1 MAAAYK
7 FDIDLSGLT
16 NAGKAV
22 DGLHDATQNVMK
34 DFEGIAAGIDKS
46 LGPLNKLKSTAGK
59 LNQSFEK
66 VKANLTGI
74 RDGLG
79 KIFSI
84 MRAISLSPM
93 QKLFDA
99 FGQSLS
105 YSDGTMEHRRSA
117 AELRTTDKNLA
128 AIDRASNLS
137 GVGIGADNLK
147 QLVQG
152 LTDVEKWG
160 SFAKFGITDM
170 QGLAKMD
177 GVEASLKVIPQMLE
191 KIEAAGGFESINAR
205 ALYGKDIQEIL
216 GISFDQFRGASS
228 RLGSF
233 EKEYRNQQVTRDYG
247 IFEQNERQMK
257 SLEYRMVD
265 LWDSILNKIMPSL
278 NKLAGGFEK
287 AAKALTDKIVKS
299 GALDKFAK
307 WLESISGDLGEN
319 MFNGFI
325 KSIEWASKTL
335 FETFKWLSNLLA
347 KIPGNNRFKELA
359 GQFNVATGAVNES
372 VANWEGSGQAFKIK
386 NLEKELN
393 NLFEDAALGVAK
405 NEVAIRDLIG
415 KAQQSGTVN
424 VILEPRMQGN
434 KLLLNMRSYDSKTN
448 TADMIQQSVVIGE
461 VRQ

>member
-1 MAAAYK
+1 MAAAYR

-16 NAGKAV
+16 NASRSV
-22 DGLHDATQNVMK
+22 DDLHDATQNVMR
-34 DFEGIAAGIDKS
+34 DFEEISEDIGKA
-46 LGPLNKLKSTAGK
+46 LGPLNKLKSAADK

-66 VKANLTGI
+66 IKGSLAGI

-84 MRAISLSPM
+84 LKAIALSPI
-93 QKLFDA
+93 QKMFDV
-99 FGQSLS
+99 FGQSLN

-128 AIDRASNLS
+128 AIDRAANLS
-137 GVGIGADNLK
+137 GVGLSADNLK

-152 LTDVEKWG
+152 LTDVERWG

-177 GVEASLKVIPQMLE
+177 GIEASLKVIPQLLE

-205 ALYGKDIQEIL
+205 ALYGQDIQEIL
-216 GISFDQFRGASS
+216 GVSFDQFRGSSS
-228 RLGSF
+228 RLGNF

-247 IFEQNERQMK
+247 VFEQNERSMK
-257 SLEYRMVD
+257 SLGYRMSD
-265 LWDSILNKIMPSL
+265 LWDSVLNKIMPSL

-287 AAKALTDKIVKS
+287 AAKTLTDKIVKS

-307 WLESISGDLGEN
+307 WLESISGDLGED

-325 KSIEWASKTL
+325 KALEWTSKIL
-335 FETFKWLSNLLA
+335 FETFKWLANMLA

-359 GQFNVATGAVNES
+359 GQFNVATGSVNDS
-372 VANWEGSGQAFKIK
+372 VARWEGSGRAFKTR
-386 NLEKELN
+386 NLEKELD
-393 NLFEDAALGVAK
+393 NLFNDAALGVSK
-405 NEVAIRDLIG
+405 NEVAIRDILG
-415 KAQQSGTVN
+415 KAQQSGAVN
-424 VILEPRMQGN
+424 VIIEPRMQGN
-434 KLLLNMRSYDSKTN
+434 KLLIDLRSHDSKTN

-461 VRQ
+461 VKR